1 MGAAVMRKSPILI
14 WIKMKK
20 DIASKRAGKVKPKD
34 NTDAKK
40 QKSKP
45 VSLKK
50 KLK

>member
-1 MGAAVMRKSPILI
+1 
-14 WIKMKK
+14 MKK
-20 DIASKRAGKVKPKD
+20 DLVNKKIGKVKPKD

-45 VSLKK
+45 VSVKK

>member
-1 MGAAVMRKSPILI
+1 
-14 WIKMKK
+14 MKK
-20 DIASKRAGKVKPKD
+20 DISTKKAGKVKPKD

-45 VSLKK
+45 VSVKK